1 MYNTIYWNPQ
11 LTIFPGQ
18 NNITC
23 VWNCHPTLPGEN
35 YDNSENVVVAFA
47 AHVVSEQ
54 VKKENTFQL
63 DVENQAP
70 SKINQIP
77 IKNKTK
83 NQNVQNK
90 SGYDTHPKK
99 NIVKRYKID

>member
-1 MYNTIYWNPQ
+1 MLFYY
-11 LTIFPGQ
+11 IFPGQ
-18 NNITC
+18 NNIRLVC
-23 VWNCHPTLPGEN
+23 NCHPTLPGEN

-77 IKNKTK
+77 IKNKRKKPKCTK
-83 NQNVQNK
+83 
-90 SGYDTHPKK
+90 
-99 NIVKRYKID
+99 